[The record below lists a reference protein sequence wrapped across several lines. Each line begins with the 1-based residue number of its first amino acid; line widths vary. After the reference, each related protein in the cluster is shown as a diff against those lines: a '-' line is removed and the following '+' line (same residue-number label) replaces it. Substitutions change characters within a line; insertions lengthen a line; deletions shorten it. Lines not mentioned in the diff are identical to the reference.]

1 MNITPWTIYWITRL
15 DVIIGISVL
24 LLTAV
29 LITFVIWTFEAGQRI
44 VPAMKFLLIPF
55 IPLMLIVT
63 CLPSTKEMAAIII
76 IPKIVNSEKVERVG
90 NYLYDTAINWVYDF
104 SNTKRSN
111 QDDSH
116 KPKNSIIVNE

>member
-29 LITFVIWTFEAGQRI
+29 LITFAIWTFEAGQRI

-63 CLPSTKEMAAIII
+63 CLPSTKEMAAIIL
-76 IPKIVNSEKVERVG
+76 IPKIANSEKVERVSD
-90 NYLYDTAINWVYDF
+90 YIYDAAIEWLYDC
-104 SNTKRSN
+104 SNAKKCEQDNSSKTKKSVIV
-111 QDDSH
+111 DD
-116 KPKNSIIVNE
+116 